1 MKKYEVLIV
10 GSGFSGLTSAH
21 YLKEEGIVQHMIEK
35 NSRERDIHFDIK
47 ELLWASLILALNQ
60 IGEKVDRRR
69 LEEAQEEAKKMWEY
83 HD

>member
-1 MKKYEVLIV
+1 
-10 GSGFSGLTSAH
+10 
-21 YLKEEGIVQHMIEK
+21 MIEK

-47 ELLWASLILALNQ
+47 QQLRASLILALNQ

-69 LEEAQEEAKKMWEY
+69 LEKAQEEAKIMWEY